1 MLRRILWAGVLLL
14 TATPCNWAQTAS
26 SAKSERCSSRELS
39 VAVSAADPVY
49 VETLKLTKQLQQ
61 RGYVVQC
68 VLQSKMAN
76 FFDGQLGAALYRTDR
91 GDFEALFLTQPHTFS
106 SVRLVEHTN
115 SGRYRYRF
123 EGSLPVSGGG
133 GGGGAGMDCVRRT
146 FFARRANQFFVTE
159 DKQLAAS
166 LGQVLIPS

>member
-1 MLRRILWAGVLLL
+1 MLKTILWAYVLLL
-14 TATPCNWAQTAS
+14 TATPCSWAQAAS

-39 VAVSAADPVY
+39 AAVTAADPIY
-49 VETLKLTKQLQQ
+49 VESLKLTKQLQQ

-76 FFDGQLGAALYRTDR
+76 FFEGQIGAALYRTGR
-91 GDFEALFLTQPHTFS
+91 GDFEALFLTEPHTFS
-106 SVRLVEHTN
+106 SVRLVEHTD

-123 EGSLPVSGGG
+123 EGSPPVSGGG
-133 GGGGAGMDCVRRT
+133 GGGGAGMDCARRT
-146 FFARRANQFFVTE
+146 FFARGANQFFVTE

-166 LGQVLIPS
+166 LGQVLNPS